1 MRQGVALSLAQ
12 AYARGRVS
20 DLVLMGLGV
29 ALAAFVSGSAAWS
42 GALFV
47 AELRA
52 QRADP
57 SYREINVSPSALSR
71 NRSAAVEALNLSAV
85 RGFALPDDLAAAALA
100 QSPSLA
106 YAYSY
111 DRSIFSVGEG
121 ARAVFGGEAPAVV
134 ARVEAAQ
141 SGQFGQGGRGAGT
154 AGGVGSAGEAAGAGA
169 MVIMQ
174 APPEGGPP
182 PEFGAEPGM
191 GPAPAAASAEELAAA
206 AALEKPLVDTVAGV
220 RADPA
225 FFEAY
230 GLRPAKGSL
239 FTEGDAAAGR
249 ATLVVGSAL
258 ASRLYA
264 DGEALGKSIRLD
276 GVTYEIV
283 GVLAPVAAAGGVDWN
298 DMAYAPYR
306 DIRINA
312 GGQALRF
319 RSVNLRFAARSPELV
334 GRAVEELQAYAEAEL
349 GAGIVTVN
357 SRKAELDERARSQA
371 TLLAV
376 AFSLAGLCVL
386 VAVLNLMNSAAA
398 RAMRRRRSMGVLR
411 AIGATGADVAAA
423 AFWESAFPAA
433 GGLALGLTL
442 AVAMRETTGALLMP
456 LASPGS
462 GDLAAGIALV
472 AGALLAAALPLALG
486 VVPARAAARVAP
498 AELVRPE

>member
-1 MRQGVALSLAQ
+1 MRRGVALSLAH

-42 GALFV
+42 GALFA

-57 SYREINVSPSALSR
+57 SYREINVSPSAFSR
-71 NRSAAVEALNLSAV
+71 NRSAAVEALNLSAM

-121 ARAVFGGEAPAVV
+121 ARAAFGGEAPAVV

-141 SGQFGQGGRGAGT
+141 SGQFGQGGRGAG
-154 AGGVGSAGEAAGAGA
+154 SAGATF
-169 MVIMQ
+169 MMQ
-174 APPEGGPP
+174 APPEGAGGPP
-182 PEFGAEPGM
+182 PEFGAAPGM
-191 GPAPAAASAEELAAA
+191 GPAAAAASAEELAAA
-206 AALEKPLVDTVAGV
+206 AALEKPLVDTLAGV

-334 GRAVEELQAYAEAEL
+334 GRAVEELRAYAEAEL

-433 GGLALGLTL
+433 GGLALGLAL
-442 AVAMRETTGALLMP
+442 AVAAREATGALLVP

-462 GDLAAGIALV
+462 GGVAAGAALV
-472 AGALLAAALPLALG
+472 AAALAAAALPLALG
-486 VVPARAAARVAP
+486 ALPAGAAARVAP

>member
-42 GALFV
+42 GALFA

-57 SYREINVSPSALSR
+57 SYREINVSPSAFSR

-141 SGQFGQGGRGAGT
+141 SGQFGQGGRGAGF
-154 AGGVGSAGEAAGAGA
+154 ADEAAGTGA
-169 MVIMQ
+169 TFMMQ
-174 APPEGGPP
+174 TPPEGAGGPP

-191 GPAPAAASAEELAAA
+191 GPAPAAASSEELAAA

-249 ATLVVGSAL
+249 ATLVVGSSL

-357 SRKAELDERARSQA
+357 SRKAEMDERARSQA
-371 TLLAV
+371 ILLAV

-462 GDLAAGIALV
+462 GGVAAGIALV

>member
-29 ALAAFVSGSAAWS
+29 ALAAFVSGTAAWS
-42 GALFV
+42 GALFA

-57 SYREINVSPSALSR
+57 SYREINVSPSAFSR
-71 NRSAAVEALNLSAV
+71 NRSAAVEALNLSAM

-121 ARAVFGGEAPAVV
+121 ARAAFGGGEAPAVV

-141 SGQFGQGGRGAGT
+141 FGQGGRG
-154 AGGVGSAGEAAGAGA
+154 VGSADEAAGAGA
-169 MVIMQ
+169 TFMMQ
-174 APPEGGPP
+174 TPPEGAGGPP

-191 GPAPAAASAEELAAA
+191 GPAPAAASSEELAAA

-249 ATLVVGSAL
+249 ATLVVGSSL

-462 GDLAAGIALV
+462 GGVAAGIALV

>member
-1 MRQGVALSLAQ
+1 MRQGVALSLAH

-42 GALFV
+42 GALFA

-57 SYREINVSPSALSR
+57 SYREINVSPSAFSR
-71 NRSAAVEALNLSAV
+71 NRSAAVEALNLSAM

-121 ARAVFGGEAPAVV
+121 ARAAFGGESPAVV

-141 SGQFGQGGRGAGT
+141 SGQFGQGGRGAG
-154 AGGVGSAGEAAGAGA
+154 SAGATF
-169 MVIMQ
+169 MMQ
-174 APPEGGPP
+174 APPEGAGGPP
-182 PEFGAEPGM
+182 PEFGAAPGM
-191 GPAPAAASAEELAAA
+191 GPTAAAASAEELAAA

-230 GLRPAKGSL
+230 GLRPLKGSL

-319 RSVNLRFAARSPELV
+319 RSINLRFAARSPELV
-334 GRAVEELQAYAEAEL
+334 GRAVEELRAYAEAEL

-433 GGLALGLTL
+433 GGLALGLAL
-442 AVAMRETTGALLMP
+442 AVAAREATGALLVP

-462 GDLAAGIALV
+462 GGVAAGAALV
-472 AGALLAAALPLALG
+472 AAALAAAALPLVLGAL
-486 VVPARAAARVAP
+486 PAGTAARVAP

>member
-1 MRQGVALSLAQ
+1 MRRGVALSLAQ

-42 GALFV
+42 GALFA

-57 SYREINVSPSALSR
+57 SYREIDVSPSAFSR
-71 NRSAAVEALNLSAV
+71 NRSAAVEALNLSAM
-85 RGFALPDDLAAAALA
+85 RGFALPDDLAADALA

-121 ARAVFGGEAPAVV
+121 VRAAFGGEAPAVV

-141 SGQFGQGGRGAGT
+141 SGQFGQGGRGAG
-154 AGGVGSAGEAAGAGA
+154 AAGDRAA
-169 MVIMQ
+169 VAFMMQ
-174 APPEGGPP
+174 APPEGAGGPP
-182 PEFGAEPGM
+182 PEFGAAPGM
-191 GPAPAAASAEELAAA
+191 GPPLAAASAEELAAA

-239 FTEGDAAAGR
+239 FIEGDAAAGR

-283 GVLAPVAAAGGVDWN
+283 GVLAPVAAGGGVDWN

-334 GRAVEELQAYAEAEL
+334 GRAVEELKAYVEAAL
-349 GAGIVTVN
+349 GSGIVTVN

-376 AFSLAGLCVL
+376 AYSLAGLCVL
-386 VAVLNLMNSAAA
+386 VALLNLMNSAAA

-433 GGLALGLTL
+433 GGLALGLAL
-442 AVAMRETTGALLMP
+442 AVAAREATGALLVP
-456 LASPGS
+456 LASSGS
-462 GDLAAGIALV
+462 GGVAAWAALV
-472 AGALLAAALPLALG
+472 AAALAAAALPLALG
-486 VVPARAAARVAP
+486 AMPARAAARVAP

>member
-42 GALFV
+42 GALFA

-57 SYREINVSPSALSR
+57 SYREINVSPSAFSR
-71 NRSAAVEALNLSAV
+71 NRSAAVEALNLSAM

-121 ARAVFGGEAPAVV
+121 ARAAFGGESPAVV

-141 SGQFGQGGRGAGT
+141 FGQGGR
-154 AGGVGSAGEAAGAGA
+154 AAGAGA
-169 MVIMQ
+169 TFMMQ
-174 APPEGGPP
+174 APPEGAGGPP
-182 PEFGAEPGM
+182 PEFGAAPGM
-191 GPAPAAASAEELAAA
+191 GPAPASANAEELAAA

-249 ATLVVGSAL
+249 ATLVVGSSL

-264 DGEALGKSIRLD
+264 DGEALGKFIRLD

-283 GVLAPVAAAGGVDWN
+283 GVLAPTAAAGGVDWN
-298 DMAYAPYR
+298 DLAYAPYR

-334 GRAVEELQAYAEAEL
+334 GRAVEELKAYAEAEL

-376 AFSLAGLCVL
+376 AYSLAGLCVL

-456 LASPGS
+456 LALPGS
-462 GDLAAGIALV
+462 GDITAGLALV

>member
-1 MRQGVALSLAQ
+1 MRQGLAFSLAQ

-42 GALFV
+42 GALFA

-57 SYREINVSPSALSR
+57 SYREINVSPSAFSR
-71 NRSAAVEALNLSAV
+71 NRSAAVEALNLSAM
-85 RGFALPDDLAAAALA
+85 RGFSLPDDLAAAALA

-121 ARAVFGGEAPAVV
+121 TRAAFGGGEGPAAI
-134 ARVEAAQ
+134 ARGGAAQ
-141 SGQFGQGGRGAGT
+141 SGQLGQGAL
-154 AGGVGSAGEAAGAGA
+154 GGVA
-169 MVIMQ
+169 
-174 APPEGGPP
+174 EGGPP
-182 PEFGAEPGM
+182 AEFGAAPGM
-191 GPAPAAASAEELAAA
+191 GPPAAAASDEELAAA

-239 FTEGDAAAGR
+239 FTEGDASAGR
-249 ATLVVGSAL
+249 ASLVVGSAL

-298 DMAYAPYR
+298 DVAYAPYR

-334 GRAVEELQAYAEAEL
+334 GRAVEELRAYADAEL
-349 GAGIVTVN
+349 GAGILTVN
-357 SRKAELDERARSQA
+357 SRKGELDERARAQA

-433 GGLALGLTL
+433 GGLALGLAL
-442 AVAMRETTGALLMP
+442 AVAARQATGALLVP
-456 LASPGS
+456 LATPGAGGS
-462 GDLAAGIALV
+462 AAGVALAAAAL
-472 AGALLAAALPLALG
+472 AAAALPLALG
-486 VVPARAAARVAP
+486 ALPARAAARVAP
-498 AELVRPE
+498 AELVRPD

>member
-1 MRQGVALSLAQ
+1 MRRGVALSLAR

-29 ALAAFVSGSAAWS
+29 ALAVFVSASAAWS
-42 GALFV
+42 GAVFA

-52 QRADP
+52 RRADP
-57 SYREINVSPSALSR
+57 SYREINLSPSAFSR
-71 NRSAAVEALNLSAV
+71 DRSAAVEALNLSAM

-100 QSPSLA
+100 RSPSLA

-111 DRSIFSVGEG
+111 DRTVFSVGEG
-121 ARAVFGGEAPAVV
+121 ARAAFGGP
-134 ARVEAAQ
+134 
-141 SGQFGQGGRGAGT
+141 GAT
-154 AGGVGSAGEAAGAGA
+154 F
-169 MVIMQ
+169 MMQ
-174 APPEGGPP
+174 APPEGAGGPP
-182 PEFGAEPGM
+182 PEFGAAPGM
-191 GPAPAAASAEELAAA
+191 GQAAAETGAEELAAA
-206 AALEKPLVDTVAGV
+206 AALEKPLVESVPGV

-230 GLRPAKGSL
+230 GLRPARGSL

-283 GVLAPVAAAGGVDWN
+283 GVLAPVAAGVGADWN

-306 DIRINA
+306 DIRVGA
-312 GGQALRF
+312 AGQALRL
-319 RSVNLRFAARSPELV
+319 RNVDARFAARSPELV
-334 GRAVEELQAYAEAEL
+334 GRAVEELKAYAESEL

-357 SRKAELDERARSQA
+357 SRKAELDERTRAQA
-371 TLLAV
+371 ALLAV

-398 RAMRRRRSMGVLR
+398 RAARRRRSMGVLR

-433 GGLALGLTL
+433 GGLALGLVL
-442 AVAMRETTGALLMP
+442 AVAAREATGSLLVP
-456 LASPGS
+456 LASPGA
-462 GDLAAGIALV
+462 GGPAAAAALV
-472 AGALLAAALPLALG
+472 VAALAAAALPLALG
-486 VVPARAAARVAP
+486 AVPARSAARAAP

>member
-42 GALFV
+42 GALFA

-57 SYREINVSPSALSR
+57 SYREINVSPSAFSR

-121 ARAVFGGEAPAVV
+121 ARAAFGGESPAVV

-141 SGQFGQGGRGAGT
+141 SGQFGQGG
-154 AGGVGSAGEAAGAGA
+154 
-169 MVIMQ
+169 
-174 APPEGGPP
+174 PP
-182 PEFGAEPGM
+182 PEFGAAPGM
-191 GPAPAAASAEELAAA
+191 GPAAAAASAEELAAA
-206 AALEKPLVDTVAGV
+206 AALEKPLVDTLAGV

-334 GRAVEELQAYAEAEL
+334 GRAVEELRAYAEAEL

-433 GGLALGLTL
+433 GGLALGLAL
-442 AVAMRETTGALLMP
+442 AVAMREATGALLMP

-462 GDLAAGIALV
+462 GDVAAGIALV

>member
-1 MRQGVALSLAQ
+1 MKQGVALSLAK

-42 GALFV
+42 GAIFA

-57 SYREINVSPSALSR
+57 SYREISVSPSAFSR
-71 NRSAAVEALNLSAV
+71 NRSSAIEALNLSAM
-85 RGFALPDDLAAAALA
+85 RGFALPEDLAVEALA
-100 QSPSLA
+100 QSPSSA

-111 DRSIFSVGEG
+111 DSAVFSVGES
-121 ARAVFGGEAPAVV
+121 ARAVFGGP
-134 ARVEAAQ
+134 
-141 SGQFGQGGRGAGT
+141 GGAG
-154 AGGVGSAGEAAGAGA
+154 G
-169 MVIMQ
+169 
-174 APPEGGPP
+174 P
-182 PEFGAEPGM
+182 PEFGAGPGM
-191 GPAPAAASAEELAAA
+191 EPSPVAASAEELSAAA
-206 AALEKPLVDTVAGV
+206 GLEKPLVDTLTGV

-230 GLRPAKGSL
+230 GLRPSEGSL
-239 FTEGDAAAGR
+239 FTEDDASAGR

-258 ASRLYA
+258 AARLYA

-276 GVTYEIV
+276 GVSYEIV

-298 DMAYAPYR
+298 EMAYAPYR

-312 GGQALRF
+312 GGQAVRF
-319 RSVNLRFAARSPELV
+319 RSLNLRFAARSPELV
-334 GRAVEELQAYAEAEL
+334 GRAVEELRAYAEAEL
-349 GAGIVTVN
+349 GEGIVTVN
-357 SRKAELDERARSQA
+357 SRKAELDERAAAQA

-398 RAMRRRRSMGVLR
+398 RATRRRRPMGVLR

-423 AFWESAFPAA
+423 AFWESAFPAG
-433 GGLALGLTL
+433 GGLALGLAL
-442 AVAMRETTGALLMP
+442 AVAARDATGALLVP
-456 LASPGS
+456 LASSGS
-462 GDLAAGIALV
+462 GGVAAGASLV
-472 AGALLAAALPLALG
+472 AAALAAAALPLALG
-486 VVPARAAARVAP
+486 ALPARSAARVAP